1 MLPKTN
7 PRIREATLQILDNQL
22 RDNDPPET
30 KETYH
35 RLLAE
40 GFSRKKARDLLAAA
54 ILIEVYDML
63 TEMKPFNHERFNNM
77 LNGLPEIPE

>member
-1 MLPKTN
+1 MTPKTN
-7 PRIREATLQILDNQL
+7 PRLRQATLEILDNQL
-22 RDNDPPET
+22 KNNDPPET

-40 GFSRKKARDLLAAA
+40 GFSKKKARDLLAAA

-63 TEMKPFNHERFNNM
+63 TEMKPFNRERFVNT
-77 LNGLPEIPE
+77 LNDLPEIHP